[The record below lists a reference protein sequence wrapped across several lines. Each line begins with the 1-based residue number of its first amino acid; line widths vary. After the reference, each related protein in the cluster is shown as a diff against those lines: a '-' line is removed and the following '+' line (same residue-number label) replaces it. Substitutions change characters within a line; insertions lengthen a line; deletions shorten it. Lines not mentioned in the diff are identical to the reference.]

1 MSPTDVGIIGFVV
14 LFLLFLSGMPIG
26 FVMLLVGFLGYSYLV
41 SITAGISVLGFSFYS
56 TLAYYPLS
64 VIPLFLLMGQFAS
77 SSGIVRDLYNT
88 AYKWLG
94 NMPGGLA
101 IATIGGCAGF
111 AALTGS
117 SVAASATMCVVALPQ
132 MLKHKYDSKLAVGTI
147 AAGGTLGILIPPSI
161 AFVIYAI
168 VTKESIGKL
177 LLAGFIPGLLL
188 AFLFMLT
195 IYVRCRR
202 NPDLGPPG
210 PSVPLKEKILALKDI
225 WAALVLFL
233 LVIGGLY
240 LGIFVPSE
248 AAAVGA
254 FGALVIGLANRSLS
268 RQDFFRGL
276 FDTARLTAM
285 IFVIIFGA
293 NVFGYFVAR
302 TKIPFLI
309 VGFINGLA
317 MHRLAILAVILF
329 IYVLLGCVME
339 AYAMIVL
346 TLPIYFPLILTL
358 GFDPIWYGVLMV
370 IMIEMGMITPPV
382 GLNVYVV
389 HGVARDVPLMDIF
402 RGALPFVI
410 AMVICIIILV
420 AFPQVALFLP
430 NTMK

>member
-1 MSPTDVGIIGFVV
+1 
-14 LFLLFLSGMPIG
+14 
-26 FVMLLVGFLGYSYLV
+26 
-41 SITAGISVLGFSFYS
+41 
-56 TLAYYPLS
+56 
-64 VIPLFLLMGQFAS
+64 
-77 SSGIVRDLYNT
+77 
-88 AYKWLG
+88 
-94 NMPGGLA
+94 
-101 IATIGGCAGF
+101 
-111 AALTGS
+111 
-117 SVAASATMCVVALPQ
+117 MCLVALPQ
-132 MLKHKYDSKLAVGTI
+132 MREYKYYIRLAVGTI

-168 VTKESIGKL
+168 ITKESIGKL

-188 AFLFMLT
+188 AFVFMLT
-195 IYVRCRR
+195 IYLKCKK

-210 PSVPLKEKILALKDI
+210 PSAPLKERILTLRYT

-240 LGIFVPSE
+240 LGIFVPTE

-268 RQDFFRGL
+268 RKDFFKCI
-276 FDTARLTAM
+276 FDTARFTAM
-285 IFVIIFGA
+285 IFIIIFGA

-302 TKIPFLI
+302 TKIPFLL
-309 VGFINGLA
+309 VDFINGLA
-317 MHRLAILAVILF
+317 VPRLAILAILLF
-329 IYVLLGCVME
+329 MYILLGCVME

-346 TLPIYFPLILTL
+346 TLPIYFPLILAL

-389 HGVARDVPLMDIF
+389 HGVAGDVPLMDIF

-410 AMVICIIILV
+410 AMVICIIILI
-420 AFPQVALFLP
+420 AFPQVVLFLP